1 MTALHKTLLT
11 SAALGLAW
19 CVCGPS
25 LKSAPAGTTRDPLPV
40 AARIDREI
48 DRRLS
53 EAKVPAS
60 PVSDDAEFIRR
71 LSLDILGRIP
81 SADRTATF
89 LADSDPAKRQ
99 KLIDEFLADP
109 AYGEHFGT
117 VWYHRMAKPTMD
129 NRQLLSMKFRDWL
142 AERFNR
148 NDTWD
153 AIVRDI
159 LVASGDRDQNPATVF
174 YLAHAE
180 GNGRHEIV
188 PARVNA
194 SASYLFL
201 GVKLECCEC
210 HDHMFDRTLK
220 QTDFWGMAA
229 FFTATHAENAG
240 KNEDGV
246 PSVREVVPSAAI
258 AERAAKAGAKL
269 KAIGKAAPKAAEKA
283 AKAAEKAAAKAAAA
297 KGAAVIPDTNGKTV
311 QARFLHGE
319 SPKLAGKSE
328 YRPVLAKWVTAPENP
343 YFAKAMVNK
352 VWANFFGR
360 GIVNPIDDMRADS
373 PNSHPALLDA
383 LAAEFKASGFEVKHL
398 IRCICNS
405 AAYQRGSRP
414 LAENREDEE
423 LYSHMKLKVMSAD
436 MLYDSLTTV
445 LSREPATQ
453 GRFAAKAK
461 AKAKAGPRTP
471 REEFRSFFH
480 AEADDDSGVV
490 EDYTHGIPQ
499 VLRLM
504 NSQSLSDTKAV
515 VAKLAKANE
524 TPETVI
530 EALYLRVLSRRPTA
544 EESERMVKYVAAG
557 DAAKGYGDALWVL
570 INSSEFL
577 FNH

>member
-1 MTALHKTLLT
+1 MTALRKTLLT
-11 SAALGLAW
+11 SVALGLGW

-25 LKSAPAGTTRDPLPV
+25 LRSAPAGTPHDPLPV

-48 DRRLS
+48 DRRLA

-60 PVSDDAEFIRR
+60 PLADDAEFIRR
-71 LSLDILGRIP
+71 LSLDIRGRIP
-81 SADRTATF
+81 TAERAAAF
-89 LADSDPAKRQ
+89 LADTDPNKRQ
-99 KLIDEFLADP
+99 KLVDEFLADA

-129 NRQLLSMKFRDWL
+129 NRQLLSIKFRDWL
-142 AERFNR
+142 AERFNC
-148 NDTWD
+148 NETWD
-153 AIVRDI
+153 AVVRDI
-159 LVASGDRDQNPATVF
+159 LTASGDRDQNPATVF

-180 GNGRHEIV
+180 GNGRREIV

-194 SASYLFL
+194 SASSLFL

-229 FFTATHAENAG
+229 FFTATQAENAG

-246 PSVREVVPSAAI
+246 PGVKEAVPSGQF
-258 AERAAKAGAKL
+258 AERANKAAAKL
-269 KAIGKAAPKAAEKA
+269 KAIGKVAPKAAEKA
-283 AKAAEKAAAKAAAA
+283 AKAAEKIAAKAAAA

-311 QARFLHGE
+311 PARFLHAE
-319 SPKLAGKSE
+319 APKLAGKSE
-328 YRPVLAKWVTAPENP
+328 YRPVLANWVTSPKNP

-360 GIVNPIDDMRADS
+360 GIVNPIDDMRSDS
-373 PNSHPALLDA
+373 PNTHPALLDA
-383 LAAEFKASGFEVKHL
+383 LAAEFTASGFDVKHL

-405 AAYQRGSRP
+405 AAYQRTSRP
-414 LAENREDEE
+414 LPQNRDDEE

-436 MLYDSLTTV
+436 VLYDSLTTV
-445 LSREPATQ
+445 LAREPAAQ

-471 REEFRSFFH
+471 REEFRNFFH

-504 NSQSLSDTKAV
+504 NSQSMSDTKAV

-524 TPETVI
+524 SPEKAI

-544 EESERMVKYVAAG
+544 PESERMVHYVAAG
-557 DAAKGYGDALWVL
+557 DSAKGYGDALWVL